1 MVKKSITSNAVAE
14 SSNVATFELNEIT
27 LALAARFGLNLADAK
42 DARVDR
48 AAQNMNRSMHCMI
61 AAGLDLASLQA
72 DCEHGEFIALIEE
85 RGFEKTG
92 AYRAINYTQ
101 FLLSRS
107 ADERERLL
115 TMPKSKVLAL
125 ASADAAVIDD
135 LLAEGEDGDLDA
147 LSVRELRQRIRDLQ
161 ANNTDL
167 STQVDTAEAE
177 RDSAVKRLNKRNQ
190 REDDAGVPVVMA
202 DIRAEIAALVKK
214 AELALDSFAP
224 LGTELMGYRGHAE
237 AGVWVDP
244 TGHLALAGLVAVRVI
259 ADGAIARYVEAL
271 GLNYSDFA
279 SKPDALAFL
288 QPDEILAVAQ
298 EWPELAAL
306 HGHEEA
312 LRKYERDQA
321 KPKGKGRPANA
332 PEAPKT
338 KGRG

>member
-1 MVKKSITSNAVAE
+1 MVKKSITSGAIVK
-14 SSNVATFELNEIT
+14 SSNVATFELNETT

-48 AAQNMNRSMHCMI
+48 AAQNMNRSLHCMI

-72 DCEHGEFIALIEE
+72 DCEHGEFLALIEE

-107 ADERERLL
+107 EEERERLL
-115 TMPKSKVLAL
+115 NMPKSKVLAL
-125 ASADAAVIDD
+125 ASADSAVIDD

-167 STQVDTAEAE
+167 SVQVDTAEAE
-177 RDSAVKRLNKRNQ
+177 RDSAVKRLNKRNL

-214 AELALDSFAP
+214 AELAIDSFTP

-244 TGHLALAGLVAVRVI
+244 TGRMALAGLLAVRVVT
-259 ADGAIARYVEAL
+259 DGAIKRYVEAM
-271 GLNYSDFA
+271 GLSYSDFEG
-279 SKPDALAFL
+279 KPDALSYL
-288 QPDEILAVAQ
+288 QPDEVLAVAR
-298 EWPELAAL
+298 EWPELTAL
-306 HGHEEA
+306 HGHEAA
-312 LRKYERDQA
+312 LRQHERDQA

-332 PEAPKT
+332 PEAPKA
-338 KGRG
+338 KPRA